1 MNKTMRKTD
10 KKIENQLRQSLTEVC
25 HFALEN
31 IEGYQW
37 ITHKVNYDSFPDSL
51 QIICAFL
58 SQSDIDELKRSQQD
72 RMLKKNIEAKLTSI
86 NIKLKNADKQIT
98 YTVA

>member
-37 ITHKVNYDSFPDSL
+37 ITHKVNYDSFPNSL
-51 QIICAFL
+51 QIICAFM

-72 RMLKKNIEAKLTSI
+72 RMLKENIEKQLAGI